1 MTRNIINI
9 YFSFLIYDK
18 MDMVIK
24 LKVSIKDNI
33 ELYRKI
39 DEITSI
45 NTVSKKNYRD
55 SKILNTNVRIFN
67 ENSSKILIYLHGGG
81 WVSGS
86 INTHTN
92 ICYKLAKELN
102 VCVISLDYPLA
113 PESKF
118 PIALNEIDLV
128 CQEIMNKYNNVS
140 IMGDSAGANLAFA
153 VAIKNRKLKFKEV
166 ILVYPATQTDYT
178 SKTKY
183 KSVLKNSGKTFLTK
197 ESLRDYLSL
206 YLKNTK
212 DYKNP
217 YVNLL
222 KNNWLFGFPK
232 TTIITGTLDPLHDEG
247 VALKEKL
254 ERFLVPVRHLD
265 LEGAPHAFLTNNI
278 NHKYRDYTINFL
290 KGSDSFE

>member
-1 MTRNIINI
+1 
-9 YFSFLIYDK
+9 
-18 MDMVIK
+18 MVIK
-24 LKVSIKDNI
+24 LKVSLKDNI

-39 DEITSI
+39 DELTSI

-55 SKILNTNVRIFN
+55 DKILNMDVRIFN
-67 ENSSKILIYLHGGG
+67 ENSNKTLIYLHGGG

-86 INTHTN
+86 LNTHSN
-92 ICYKLAKELN
+92 ICYKLSKELN
-102 VCVISLDYPLA
+102 TCVIALDYLLA
-113 PESKF
+113 PENKF
-118 PIALNEIDLV
+118 PSALNEIDLI
-128 CQEIMNKYNNVS
+128 CQEIFKKYNNIS

-153 VAIKNRKLKFKEV
+153 VAIKNKKLKFKEV
-166 ILVYPATQTDYT
+166 ILAYPATQTDYT
-178 SKTKY
+178 SNTKY

-197 ESLRDYLSL
+197 ESLRDYLSM
-206 YLKNTK
+206 YLRNDK

-232 TTIITGTLDPLHDEG
+232 TTIITGTLDPLRDEG

-265 LEGAPHAFLTNNI
+265 IEGAPHAFLTNNI
-278 NHKYRDYTINFL
+278 FHQYRNLTIEFL
-290 KGSDSFE
+290 KGSDTFE

>member
-1 MTRNIINI
+1 
-9 YFSFLIYDK
+9 
-18 MDMVIK
+18 MVIK

-39 DEITSI
+39 DELTSI

-55 SKILNTNVRIFN
+55 DKILNMDVRIFN
-67 ENSSKILIYLHGGG
+67 ENSNKTLIYLHGGG

-86 INTHTN
+86 LNTHSN
-92 ICYKLAKELN
+92 ICYKLSKELN
-102 VCVISLDYPLA
+102 TCVIALDYPLA
-113 PESKF
+113 PENKF

-128 CQEIMNKYNNVS
+128 CQEIFKKYNNIS

-153 VAIKNRKLKFKEV
+153 VAIKNKKLKFKEV
-166 ILVYPATQTDYT
+166 ILAYPATQTDYT
-178 SKTKY
+178 SNTKY

-206 YLKNTK
+206 YLRNDK

-265 LEGAPHAFLTNNI
+265 LQGSPHAFLTNNI
-278 NHKYRDYTINFL
+278 FHQYRDLTIEFL
-290 KGSDSFE
+290 KGSDTFE

>member
-1 MTRNIINI
+1 
-9 YFSFLIYDK
+9 
-18 MDMVIK
+18 MVIK

-39 DEITSI
+39 DELTSI

-55 SKILNTNVRIFN
+55 DKILNMDVRIFN
-67 ENSSKILIYLHGGG
+67 ENSNNTLIYLHGGG

-86 INTHTN
+86 LNTHSN
-92 ICYKLAKELN
+92 ICYKLSKELN
-102 VCVISLDYPLA
+102 TCVISLDYPLA
-113 PESKF
+113 PENKF
-118 PIALNEIDLV
+118 PSALNEIDLV
-128 CQEIMNKYNNVS
+128 CQEIFKKYNNIS
-140 IMGDSAGANLAFA
+140 IMGDSAGANLTFA
-153 VAIKNRKLKFKEV
+153 VAIKTRKYKFKEV

-178 SKTKY
+178 SNTKY

-206 YLKNTK
+206 YLRNDK

-247 VALKEKL
+247 IALKEKL

-265 LEGAPHAFLTNNI
+265 IDGAPHAFLTNNI
-278 NHKYRDYTINFL
+278 NHKYRDMAIEFL
-290 KGSDSFE
+290 KGSDTFE

>member
-1 MTRNIINI
+1 
-9 YFSFLIYDK
+9 
-18 MDMVIK
+18 MVIK

-39 DEITSI
+39 DELTSI

-55 SKILNTNVRIFN
+55 DKILNMDVRIFN
-67 ENSSKILIYLHGGG
+67 ENSNNTLIYLHGGG

-86 INTHTN
+86 LNTHSN
-92 ICYKLAKELN
+92 ICYKLSKELN
-102 VCVISLDYPLA
+102 TCVISLDYPLA
-113 PESKF
+113 PENKF
-118 PIALNEIDLV
+118 PSALNEIDLV
-128 CQEIMNKYNNVS
+128 CQEIFKKYNNIS

-153 VAIKNRKLKFKEV
+153 VAIKNKKLKFKEV

-178 SKTKY
+178 SNTKY

-197 ESLRDYLSL
+197 ESLRDYLSM
-206 YLKNTK
+206 YLRNDK
-212 DYKNP
+212 DYRNP

-247 VALKEKL
+247 IALKEKL

-265 LEGAPHAFLTNNI
+265 IDGAPHAFLTNNI
-278 NHKYRDYTINFL
+278 NHKYRDMAIEFL
-290 KGSDSFE
+290 KGSDTFE

>member
-1 MTRNIINI
+1 
-9 YFSFLIYDK
+9 
-18 MDMVIK
+18 MVIK

-39 DEITSI
+39 DELTSI

-55 SKILNTNVRIFN
+55 DKILNMDVRIFN
-67 ENSSKILIYLHGGG
+67 ENSNNTLIYLHGGG

-86 INTHTN
+86 LNTHSN
-92 ICYKLAKELN
+92 ICYKLSKELN
-102 VCVISLDYPLA
+102 TCVISLDYPLA
-113 PESKF
+113 PENKF
-118 PIALNEIDLV
+118 PSALNEIDLV
-128 CQEIMNKYNNVS
+128 CQEIFKKYNNIS
-140 IMGDSAGANLAFA
+140 IIGDSAGANLAFA
-153 VAIKNRKLKFKEV
+153 VAIKTRKLKFKEV

-178 SKTKY
+178 SNTKY

-206 YLKNTK
+206 YLKNEK

-247 VALKEKL
+247 IALKEKL

-265 LEGAPHAFLTNNI
+265 IDGAPHAFLTNNI
-278 NHKYRDYTINFL
+278 NHKYRDMAIEFL
-290 KGSDSFE
+290 KGSDTFE

>member
-1 MTRNIINI
+1 
-9 YFSFLIYDK
+9 
-18 MDMVIK
+18 MVIK

-39 DEITSI
+39 DELTSI

-55 SKILNTNVRIFN
+55 DKILNMDVRIFN
-67 ENSSKILIYLHGGG
+67 ENSNKTLIYLHGGG

-86 INTHTN
+86 LNTHSN
-92 ICYKLAKELN
+92 ICYKLSKELN
-102 VCVISLDYPLA
+102 TCVIALDYPLA
-113 PESKF
+113 PENKF

-128 CQEIMNKYNNVS
+128 CQEIFKKYNNIS

-153 VAIKNRKLKFKEV
+153 VAIKNKKLKFKEV
-166 ILVYPATQTDYT
+166 ILAYPATQTDYT
-178 SKTKY
+178 SNTKY

-197 ESLRDYLSL
+197 ESLRDYLSM
-206 YLKNTK
+206 YLRNDK

-247 VALKEKL
+247 IALKEKL

-265 LEGAPHAFLTNNI
+265 IEEAPHAFLTNNI
-278 NHKYRDYTINFL
+278 FHQYRDLTIEFL
-290 KGSDSFE
+290 KGSDTFE

>member
-1 MTRNIINI
+1 
-9 YFSFLIYDK
+9 
-18 MDMVIK
+18 MVIK

-39 DEITSI
+39 DELTSI

-55 SKILNTNVRIFN
+55 DKILNMDVRIFN
-67 ENSSKILIYLHGGG
+67 ENSNKTLIYLHGGG

-86 INTHTN
+86 LNTHSN
-92 ICYKLAKELN
+92 ICYKLSKELN
-102 VCVISLDYPLA
+102 TCVIALDYPLA
-113 PESKF
+113 PENKF

-128 CQEIMNKYNNVS
+128 CQEIFKKYNNIS

-153 VAIKNRKLKFKEV
+153 VAIKNKKLKFKEV
-166 ILVYPATQTDYT
+166 ILGYPATQTDYT
-178 SKTKY
+178 SNTKY

-197 ESLRDYLSL
+197 ESLRDYLSM
-206 YLKNTK
+206 YLRNDK

-247 VALKEKL
+247 IALKEKL

-265 LEGAPHAFLTNNI
+265 IDGAPHAFLTNNI
-278 NHKYRDYTINFL
+278 NHKYRDMAIEFL
-290 KGSDSFE
+290 KGSDTFD

>member
-1 MTRNIINI
+1 
-9 YFSFLIYDK
+9 
-18 MDMVIK
+18 MVIK

-39 DEITSI
+39 DELTSI

-55 SKILNTNVRIFN
+55 DKILNMDVRIFN
-67 ENSSKILIYLHGGG
+67 ENSNNTLIYLHGGG

-86 INTHTN
+86 LNTHSN
-92 ICYKLAKELN
+92 ICYKLSKELN
-102 VCVISLDYPLA
+102 TCVISLDYPLA
-113 PESKF
+113 PENKF
-118 PIALNEIDLV
+118 PSALNEIDLV
-128 CQEIMNKYNNVS
+128 CQEIFKKYNNIS

-153 VAIKNRKLKFKEV
+153 VAIKTRKYKFKEV

-178 SKTKY
+178 SNTKY

-206 YLKNTK
+206 YLRNDK

-265 LEGAPHAFLTNNI
+265 LQGSPHAFLTNNI
-278 NHKYRDYTINFL
+278 FHQYRDLTIEFL
-290 KGSDSFE
+290 KGSDTFE

>member
-1 MTRNIINI
+1 
-9 YFSFLIYDK
+9 
-18 MDMVIK
+18 MVIK

-33 ELYRKI
+33 EIYRKI
-39 DEITSI
+39 DELTSI

-55 SKILNTNVRIFN
+55 DIILNMNVRIFN
-67 ENSSKILIYLHGGG
+67 ENSNNTLIYLHGGG

-86 INTHTN
+86 LNTHSN
-92 ICYKLAKELN
+92 ICYKLSKELN
-102 VCVISLDYPLA
+102 TCVISLNYPLA
-113 PESKF
+113 PENKF
-118 PIALNEIDLV
+118 PSALNEIDLV
-128 CQEIMNKYNNVS
+128 CQEIFKKYNNIS
-140 IMGDSAGANLAFA
+140 IMGDSAGANLAFV
-153 VAIKNRKLKFKEV
+153 VAKKIRKYKFKEV

-183 KSVLKNSGKTFLTK
+183 KSVIKNSGKTFLTK

-206 YLKNTK
+206 YLKNDK

-247 VALKEKL
+247 IALKEKL

-265 LEGAPHAFLTNNI
+265 IDGAPHAFLTNNI
-278 NHKYRDYTINFL
+278 FHQYRDLTIEFL
-290 KGSDSFE
+290 KGSDTFE

>member
-1 MTRNIINI
+1 
-9 YFSFLIYDK
+9 
-18 MDMVIK
+18 MVIK

-39 DEITSI
+39 DELTSI

-55 SKILNTNVRIFN
+55 DKILNMDVRIFN
-67 ENSSKILIYLHGGG
+67 ENSNNTLIYLHGGG

-86 INTHTN
+86 LNTHSN
-92 ICYKLAKELN
+92 ICYKLSKELN
-102 VCVISLDYPLA
+102 TCVISLDYPLA
-113 PESKF
+113 PENKF
-118 PIALNEIDLV
+118 PSALNEIDLV
-128 CQEIMNKYNNVS
+128 CQEIFKKYNNIS

-153 VAIKNRKLKFKEV
+153 VAIKNKKLKFKEV

-178 SKTKY
+178 SNTKY

-206 YLKNTK
+206 YLRNEK

-247 VALKEKL
+247 IALKEKL

-265 LEGAPHAFLTNNI
+265 IDGAPHAFLTNNI
-278 NHKYRDYTINFL
+278 NHKYRDMAIEFL
-290 KGSDSFE
+290 KESDTFE

>member
-1 MTRNIINI
+1 
-9 YFSFLIYDK
+9 
-18 MDMVIK
+18 MVIK

-39 DEITSI
+39 DELTSI

-55 SKILNTNVRIFN
+55 DKILNMDVRIFN
-67 ENSSKILIYLHGGG
+67 ENSNKTLIYLHGGG

-86 INTHTN
+86 LNTHSN
-92 ICYKLAKELN
+92 ICYKLSKELN
-102 VCVISLDYPLA
+102 TCVIALDYPLA
-113 PESKF
+113 PENKF

-128 CQEIMNKYNNVS
+128 CEKIMENYKNVS

-153 VAIKNRKLKFKEV
+153 VAIKNKKLKFKEV
-166 ILVYPATQTDYT
+166 ILAYPATQTDYT
-178 SKTKY
+178 SNTKY

-197 ESLRDYLSL
+197 ESLRDYLSM
-206 YLKNTK
+206 YLRNDK
-212 DYKNP
+212 DYKNS

-247 VALKEKL
+247 IALKEKL

-265 LEGAPHAFLTNNI
+265 LQGAPHAFLTNNI
-278 NHKYRDYTINFL
+278 FHQYRDLTIEFL
-290 KGSDSFE
+290 KGSDTFE

>member
-1 MTRNIINI
+1 
-9 YFSFLIYDK
+9 
-18 MDMVIK
+18 MVIK

-39 DEITSI
+39 DELTSI

-55 SKILNTNVRIFN
+55 DKILNMDVRIFN
-67 ENSSKILIYLHGGG
+67 ENSNNTLIYLHGGG

-86 INTHTN
+86 LNTHSN
-92 ICYKLAKELN
+92 ICYKLSKELN
-102 VCVISLDYPLA
+102 TCVIALDYPLA
-113 PESKF
+113 PENKF
-118 PIALNEIDLV
+118 PSALNEIDLV
-128 CQEIMNKYNNVS
+128 CEKIMENYKNVS

-153 VAIKNRKLKFKEV
+153 VAIKNKKLKFKEV
-166 ILVYPATQTDYT
+166 ILAYPATQTDYT
-178 SKTKY
+178 SNTKY

-197 ESLRDYLSL
+197 ESLRDYLSM
-206 YLKNTK
+206 YLRNDK

-247 VALKEKL
+247 IALKEKL

-265 LEGAPHAFLTNNI
+265 IDGASHAFLTNNI
-278 NHKYRDYTINFL
+278 FHQYRDLTIEFL
-290 KGSDSFE
+290 KGSDTFE

>member
-1 MTRNIINI
+1 
-9 YFSFLIYDK
+9 
-18 MDMVIK
+18 MVIK

-39 DEITSI
+39 DELTSI

-55 SKILNTNVRIFN
+55 DKILNMDVRIFN
-67 ENSSKILIYLHGGG
+67 ENSNNTLIYLHGGG

-86 INTHTN
+86 LNTHSN
-92 ICYKLAKELN
+92 ICYKLSEELN
-102 VCVISLDYPLA
+102 TCVIALDYPLA
-113 PESKF
+113 PENKF

-128 CQEIMNKYNNVS
+128 CEKIMENYKNVS

-153 VAIKNRKLKFKEV
+153 VAIKNKKLKFKEV
-166 ILVYPATQTDYT
+166 ILAYPATQTDYT
-178 SKTKY
+178 SNTKY

-197 ESLRDYLSL
+197 ESLRDYLSM
-206 YLKNTK
+206 YLRNDK
-212 DYKNP
+212 DYKKP

-265 LEGAPHAFLTNNI
+265 LQGAPHAFLTNNI
-278 NHKYRDYTINFL
+278 FHQYRDLTIEFL
-290 KGSDSFE
+290 KGSDTFE

>member
-1 MTRNIINI
+1 
-9 YFSFLIYDK
+9 
-18 MDMVIK
+18 MVIK

-39 DEITSI
+39 DELTSI
-45 NTVSKKNYRD
+45 NTVSKKNYKD
-55 SKILNTNVRIFN
+55 TKILNMNVRIFN
-67 ENSSKILIYLHGGG
+67 ESSNNTLIYLHGGG

-86 INTHTN
+86 LNTHSN
-92 ICYKLAKELN
+92 ICYKLSKELN
-102 VCVISLDYPLA
+102 TCVISLDYPLA
-113 PESKF
+113 PENKF
-118 PIALNEIDLV
+118 PSALNEIDLV
-128 CQEIMNKYNNVS
+128 CEKIMENYKNVS

-153 VAIKNRKLKFKEV
+153 VAKKIRKYKFKEV
-166 ILVYPATQTDYT
+166 ILAYPATQTDYT
-178 SKTKY
+178 SNTKY

-197 ESLRDYLSL
+197 ESLRDYLSM
-206 YLKNTK
+206 YLRNDK

-247 VALKEKL
+247 IALKEKL

-278 NHKYRDYTINFL
+278 FHQYRDLTIEFL
-290 KGSDSFE
+290 KGSDTFE

>member
-1 MTRNIINI
+1 
-9 YFSFLIYDK
+9 
-18 MDMVIK
+18 MVIK

-39 DEITSI
+39 DELTSI

-55 SKILNTNVRIFN
+55 DKILNMDVRIFN
-67 ENSSKILIYLHGGG
+67 ENSNYTLIYLHGGG

-86 INTHTN
+86 LNTHSN
-92 ICYKLAKELN
+92 ICYKLSKELN
-102 VCVISLDYPLA
+102 TCVISLDYPLA
-113 PESKF
+113 PENKF
-118 PIALNEIDLV
+118 PSALNEIDLV
-128 CQEIMNKYNNVS
+128 CQEIFKKYNNIS

-153 VAIKNRKLKFKEV
+153 VAIKTRKLKFKEV

-178 SKTKY
+178 SNTKY

-206 YLKNTK
+206 YLRNDK

-247 VALKEKL
+247 IALKEKL

-265 LEGAPHAFLTNNI
+265 IDGAPHAFLTNNI
-278 NHKYRDYTINFL
+278 NHKYRDMAIEFL
-290 KGSDSFE
+290 KESDTFE

>member
-1 MTRNIINI
+1 
-9 YFSFLIYDK
+9 
-18 MDMVIK
+18 MVIK

-39 DEITSI
+39 DELTSI

-55 SKILNTNVRIFN
+55 DKILNMDVRIFN
-67 ENSSKILIYLHGGG
+67 ENSNNTLIYLHGGG

-86 INTHTN
+86 LNTHSN
-92 ICYKLAKELN
+92 ICYKLSKELN
-102 VCVISLDYPLA
+102 TCVISLDYPLA
-113 PESKF
+113 PENKF
-118 PIALNEIDLV
+118 PSALNEIDLV
-128 CQEIMNKYNNVS
+128 CQEIFKKYNNIS

-153 VAIKNRKLKFKEV
+153 VAIKTRKYKFKEV

-178 SKTKY
+178 SNTKY

-206 YLKNTK
+206 YLRNDK

-247 VALKEKL
+247 IALKEKL

-265 LEGAPHAFLTNNI
+265 IDGASHAFLTNNI
-278 NHKYRDYTINFL
+278 NHKYRDMAIEFL
-290 KGSDSFE
+290 KGSDTFE

>member
-1 MTRNIINI
+1 
-9 YFSFLIYDK
+9 
-18 MDMVIK
+18 MVIK

-39 DEITSI
+39 DELTSI

-55 SKILNTNVRIFN
+55 DKILNMDVRIFN
-67 ENSSKILIYLHGGG
+67 ENSNNTLIYLHGGG

-86 INTHTN
+86 LNTHSN
-92 ICYKLAKELN
+92 ICYKLSKELN
-102 VCVISLDYPLA
+102 TCVISLDYPLA
-113 PESKF
+113 PENKF
-118 PIALNEIDLV
+118 PSALNEIDLV
-128 CQEIMNKYNNVS
+128 CQEIFKKYNNIS

-153 VAIKNRKLKFKEV
+153 VAIKNKKLKFKEV

-178 SKTKY
+178 SNTKY

-206 YLKNTK
+206 YLRNEK

-247 VALKEKL
+247 IALKEKL

-265 LEGAPHAFLTNNI
+265 IDGAPHAFLTNNI
-278 NHKYRDYTINFL
+278 NHKYRDMAIEFL
-290 KGSDSFE
+290 KGSDTFE

>member
-1 MTRNIINI
+1 
-9 YFSFLIYDK
+9 
-18 MDMVIK
+18 MVIK

-39 DEITSI
+39 DELTSI

-55 SKILNTNVRIFN
+55 DKILNMDVRIFN
-67 ENSSKILIYLHGGG
+67 ENSNNTLIYLHGGG

-86 INTHTN
+86 LNTHSN
-92 ICYKLAKELN
+92 ICYKLSKELN
-102 VCVISLDYPLA
+102 TCVISLDYPLA
-113 PESKF
+113 PENKF
-118 PIALNEIDLV
+118 PSALNEIDLV
-128 CQEIMNKYNNVS
+128 CQEIFKKYNNIS

-153 VAIKNRKLKFKEV
+153 VAIKTRKLKFKEV

-178 SKTKY
+178 SNTKY

-206 YLKNTK
+206 YLRNEK

-247 VALKEKL
+247 IALKEKL

-265 LEGAPHAFLTNNI
+265 IDGAPHAFLTNNI
-278 NHKYRDYTINFL
+278 NHKYRDMAIEFL
-290 KGSDSFE
+290 KGSDTFE

>member
-1 MTRNIINI
+1 
-9 YFSFLIYDK
+9 
-18 MDMVIK
+18 MVIK

-33 ELYRKI
+33 EIYRKI
-39 DEITSI
+39 DELTSI

-55 SKILNTNVRIFN
+55 DIILNMNVRIFN
-67 ENSSKILIYLHGGG
+67 ESSNKTLIYLHGGG

-86 INTHTN
+86 LNTHSN
-92 ICYKLAKELN
+92 ICYKLSKELN
-102 VCVISLDYPLA
+102 TCVISLNYPLA
-113 PESKF
+113 PENKF
-118 PIALNEIDLV
+118 PSALNEIDLV
-128 CQEIMNKYNNVS
+128 CQEIFKKYNNIS
-140 IMGDSAGANLAFA
+140 IMGDSAGANLAFV
-153 VAIKNRKLKFKEV
+153 VAKKIRKYKFKEV

-183 KSVLKNSGKTFLTK
+183 KSVIKNSGKTFLTK

-206 YLKNTK
+206 YLKNDK

-247 VALKEKL
+247 IALKEKL

-265 LEGAPHAFLTNNI
+265 IDGAPHAFLTNNI
-278 NHKYRDYTINFL
+278 FHQYRDLTIEFL
-290 KGSDSFE
+290 KGSDTFE

>member
-1 MTRNIINI
+1 MKI
-9 YFSFLIYDK
+9 
-18 MDMVIK
+18 
-24 LKVSIKDNI
+24 SIKDNI

-39 DEITSI
+39 DEITSM

-55 SKILNTNVRIFN
+55 DKILNMNVRIFN
-67 ENSSKILIYLHGGG
+67 ESSNKTLIYLHGGG

-86 INTHTN
+86 LDTHAN
-92 ICYKLAKELN
+92 ICYKLSKELN
-102 VCVISLDYPLA
+102 ACVIALDYPLA
-113 PESKF
+113 PENKF

-128 CQEIMNKYNNVS
+128 CQEIMKRNDNVS

-153 VAIKNRKLKFKEV
+153 VAIKTRKLRFKEV
-166 ILVYPATQTDYT
+166 ILAYPATQTDYT
-178 SKTKY
+178 SNTKY

-197 ESLRDYLSL
+197 ESLRDYLSM
-206 YLKNTK
+206 YLRNDK

-278 NHKYRDYTINFL
+278 DHKYRDITIEFL
-290 KGSDSFE
+290 KGSDTIEQMV

>member
-1 MTRNIINI
+1 
-9 YFSFLIYDK
+9 
-18 MDMVIK
+18 MVIK

-39 DEITSI
+39 DELTSI

-55 SKILNTNVRIFN
+55 DKILNMDVRIFN
-67 ENSSKILIYLHGGG
+67 ENSNNTLIYLHGGG

-86 INTHTN
+86 LNTHSN
-92 ICYKLAKELN
+92 ICYKLSKELN
-102 VCVISLDYPLA
+102 TCVISLDYPLA
-113 PESKF
+113 PENKF
-118 PIALNEIDLV
+118 PSALNEIDLV
-128 CQEIMNKYNNVS
+128 CQEIFKKYNNIS
-140 IMGDSAGANLAFA
+140 ITGDSAGANLAFA
-153 VAIKNRKLKFKEV
+153 VAIKTRKYKFKEV

-178 SKTKY
+178 SNTKY

-197 ESLRDYLSL
+197 ESLRDYLSM
-206 YLKNTK
+206 YLRNDK
-212 DYKNP
+212 DYRNP

-247 VALKEKL
+247 IALKEKL

-265 LEGAPHAFLTNNI
+265 IDGAPHAFLTNNI
-278 NHKYRDYTINFL
+278 NHKYRDMAIEFL
-290 KGSDSFE
+290 KGSDTFE

>member
-1 MTRNIINI
+1 MKI
-9 YFSFLIYDK
+9 
-18 MDMVIK
+18 
-24 LKVSIKDNI
+24 SIKDNI

-55 SKILNTNVRIFN
+55 TMILNTNVRVFN
-67 ENSSKILIYLHGGG
+67 ENSNKILIYLHGGG

-86 INTHTN
+86 LDTHSN
-92 ICYKLAKELN
+92 ICYKLSKELN
-102 VCVISLDYPLA
+102 TCVIALDYPLA
-113 PESKF
+113 PENKF

-128 CQEIMNKYNNVS
+128 CQEIMKRNDNVS

-153 VAIKNRKLKFKEV
+153 VAIKTRKLRFKEV
-166 ILVYPATQTDYT
+166 ILAYPATQTDYT
-178 SKTKY
+178 SNTKY
-183 KSVLKNSGKTFLTK
+183 KSVLKNSAKTFLTK
-197 ESLRDYLSL
+197 ESLRDYLSM
-206 YLKNTK
+206 YLRYDK
-212 DYKNP
+212 DYKSP

-278 NHKYRDYTINFL
+278 DHKYRDITIEFL
-290 KGSDSFE
+290 KGSDTIE

>member
-1 MTRNIINI
+1 MKI
-9 YFSFLIYDK
+9 
-18 MDMVIK
+18 
-24 LKVSIKDNI
+24 SIKNNI

-39 DEITSI
+39 DELTSL
-45 NTVSKKNYRD
+45 NTVAKKNYED
-55 SKILNTNVRIFN
+55 IKILNTNARVFN
-67 ENSSKILIYLHGGG
+67 KIQNNKIIIYLHGGG

-86 INTHTN
+86 INTHSN
-92 ICYKLAKELN
+92 ICYKIAKELDA
-102 VCVISLDYPLA
+102 CVISLDYLLA
-113 PESKF
+113 PEHKF
-118 PIALNEIDLV
+118 PESLNEIEMVCAEV
-128 CQEIMNKYNNVS
+128 CQKHNNVS

-183 KSVLKNSGKTFLTK
+183 KSVIKNSGKTMLTK

-206 YLKNTK
+206 YLKNAK

-222 KNNWLFGFPK
+222 KNTWLFGFPK

-247 VALKEKL
+247 IALKEKL
-254 ERFLVPVRHLD
+254 ERFLVPVKHLD
-265 LEGAPHAFLTNNI
+265 FEGATHGFLTNNVD
-278 NHKYRDYTINFL
+278 HRYRNIAIDFL
-290 KGSDSFE
+290 KESDTFE

>member
-1 MTRNIINI
+1 
-9 YFSFLIYDK
+9 
-18 MDMVIK
+18 MVIK

-39 DEITSI
+39 DELTSI

-55 SKILNTNVRIFN
+55 DKILNMDVRIFN
-67 ENSSKILIYLHGGG
+67 ENSNNTLIYLHGGG

-86 INTHTN
+86 LNTHSN
-92 ICYKLAKELN
+92 ICYKLSKELN
-102 VCVISLDYPLA
+102 TCVISLDYPLA
-113 PESKF
+113 PENKF
-118 PIALNEIDLV
+118 PSALNEIDLV
-128 CQEIMNKYNNVS
+128 CQEIFKKYNNIS

-153 VAIKNRKLKFKEV
+153 VAIKTRKYKFKEV

-178 SKTKY
+178 SNTKY

-197 ESLRDYLSL
+197 ESLRDYLSM
-206 YLKNTK
+206 YLRNDK

-247 VALKEKL
+247 IALKEKL

-265 LEGAPHAFLTNNI
+265 IDGAPHAFLTNNI
-278 NHKYRDYTINFL
+278 NHKYRDMAIEFL
-290 KGSDSFE
+290 KGSDTFE

>member
-1 MTRNIINI
+1 
-9 YFSFLIYDK
+9 
-18 MDMVIK
+18 MVIK

-39 DEITSI
+39 DELTSI

-55 SKILNTNVRIFN
+55 DKILNMDVRIFN
-67 ENSSKILIYLHGGG
+67 ENSNNTLIYLHGGG

-86 INTHTN
+86 LNTHSN
-92 ICYKLAKELN
+92 ICYKLSKELN
-102 VCVISLDYPLA
+102 TCVISLDYPLA
-113 PESKF
+113 PENKF
-118 PIALNEIDLV
+118 PSALNEIDLV
-128 CQEIMNKYNNVS
+128 CQEIFKKYNNIS

-153 VAIKNRKLKFKEV
+153 VVIKIRKLKFKEV

-178 SKTKY
+178 SNTKY

-206 YLKNTK
+206 YLRNDK

-247 VALKEKL
+247 IALKEKL

-265 LEGAPHAFLTNNI
+265 IDGAPHAFLTNNI
-278 NHKYRDYTINFL
+278 NHKYRDMAIEFL
-290 KGSDSFE
+290 KGSDTFE

>member
-1 MTRNIINI
+1 
-9 YFSFLIYDK
+9 
-18 MDMVIK
+18 MVIK
-24 LKVSIKDNI
+24 LNVSIKDNI

-39 DEITSI
+39 DELTSI

-55 SKILNTNVRIFN
+55 DKILNMDVRIFN
-67 ENSSKILIYLHGGG
+67 ENSNNTLIYLHGGG

-86 INTHTN
+86 LNTHSN
-92 ICYKLAKELN
+92 ICYKLSKELN
-102 VCVISLDYPLA
+102 TCVISLDYPLA
-113 PESKF
+113 PENKF
-118 PIALNEIDLV
+118 PSALNEIDLV
-128 CQEIMNKYNNVS
+128 CQEIFKKYNNIS

-153 VAIKNRKLKFKEV
+153 VAIKTRKYKFKEV

-178 SKTKY
+178 SNTKY

-206 YLKNTK
+206 YLKNEK

-247 VALKEKL
+247 IALKEKL

-265 LEGAPHAFLTNNI
+265 IDGAPHAFLTNNI
-278 NHKYRDYTINFL
+278 NHKYRDMAIEFL
-290 KGSDSFE
+290 KGSDTFE

>member
-1 MTRNIINI
+1 
-9 YFSFLIYDK
+9 
-18 MDMVIK
+18 MVIK
-24 LKVSIKDNI
+24 LKISIKDNI

-39 DEITSI
+39 DEITSM
-45 NTVSKKNYRD
+45 NTVSKKNYKD
-55 SKILNTNVRIFN
+55 DKILNMNVRIFN
-67 ENSSKILIYLHGGG
+67 ESSNKTLIYLHGGG

-86 INTHTN
+86 LDTHSN
-92 ICYKLAKELN
+92 ICYKLSKELN
-102 VCVISLDYPLA
+102 TCVIALDYPLA
-113 PESKF
+113 PENKF

-128 CQEIMNKYNNVS
+128 CQEIMKRNDNVS

-153 VAIKNRKLKFKEV
+153 VAIKTRKLRFKEV
-166 ILVYPATQTDYT
+166 ILAYPATQTDYT
-178 SKTKY
+178 SNTKY

-197 ESLRDYLSL
+197 ESLRDYLSM
-206 YLKNTK
+206 YLRNDK
-212 DYKNP
+212 DYKSP

-278 NHKYRDYTINFL
+278 DHKYRDITIEFL
-290 KGSDSFE
+290 KGSDTIE

>member
-1 MTRNIINI
+1 
-9 YFSFLIYDK
+9 
-18 MDMVIK
+18 MVIK

-39 DEITSI
+39 DELTSI

-55 SKILNTNVRIFN
+55 DKILNMDVRIFN
-67 ENSSKILIYLHGGG
+67 ENSNKTLIYLHGGG

-86 INTHTN
+86 LNTHSN
-92 ICYKLAKELN
+92 ICYKLSKELN
-102 VCVISLDYPLA
+102 TCVIALDYPLA
-113 PESKF
+113 PENKF
-118 PIALNEIDLV
+118 PSALNEIDLV
-128 CQEIMNKYNNVS
+128 CQEILKKYNNIS

-153 VAIKNRKLKFKEV
+153 VAIKNKKLKFEEV
-166 ILVYPATQTDYT
+166 ILAYPATQTDYT
-178 SKTKY
+178 SNSKY

-197 ESLRDYLSL
+197 ESLRDYLSM
-206 YLKNTK
+206 YLRNEK

-247 VALKEKL
+247 IALKEKL

-265 LEGAPHAFLTNNI
+265 IDGAPHAFLTNNI
-278 NHKYRDYTINFL
+278 NHKYRDMAIEFL
-290 KGSDSFE
+290 KGSDTFE